1 MRARRLVAAVSLVAG
16 LVALT
21 GCRTEPGVAAYVGDQ
36 RITEGAVDGILD
48 EVRDTVATEAPE
60 LGPPPQLPTRSEVV
74 RTLVLAAVCDRAS
87 VDQGYRPRGQAD
99 PVQFAS
105 QLGLR
110 PETEYVQRLTALD
123 TCLSGLPVG
132 ASIAPTE
139 QELADVIAAG
149 RAAGLIE
156 PDVPD
161 AVVAGQLDG
170 PQLRRGLATRKA
182 LVAAVES
189 YDVTVNPRYRPLD
202 FPVLRFSRDAVA
214 VSVPVG
220 EPGSDAVTD
229 ISTPQPLPPTG
240 ADRPA

>member
-60 LGPPPQLPTRSEVV
+60 LVPSPQLPTRSDVV
-74 RTLVLAAVCDRAS
+74 RTLVLGAVCDRVSA
-87 VDQGYRPRGQAD
+87 DQGYRPRGQVD
-99 PVQFAS
+99 PVQIAS

-110 PETEYVQRLTALD
+110 PGTEYVQRRTALD
-123 TCLSGLPVG
+123 TCLSGFPVG
-132 ASIAPTE
+132 APIAPTE

-161 AVVAGQLDG
+161 AVVAGQLDV
-170 PQLRRGLATRKA
+170 PQLRRGLAERRA
-182 LVAAVES
+182 LVAVVEE

-202 FPVLRFSRDAVA
+202 FPVLRFTPDVVA

-240 ADRPA
+240 ADGPG